1 MVTLPTAQKTAN
13 PFARLLDPIDRVS
26 EILFGLIMVLT
37 ITSTFSVVSSGRAD
51 VKLMVLG
58 ALGCNLAWG
67 IIDGCLYLMGC
78 LNDRARGPLL
88 IRALRRTGDRGEAN
102 QMVADALPPEI
113 AAALSDQELDEVRGK
128 LLRQPEVTFRPSLSK
143 EDLLAAFAIAV
154 LVFLSTFPV
163 VIPFFFFQDA
173 QLALR
178 ISNAIAVVLLFACGY
193 LLGQI
198 IGGRSWITGGA
209 MIVLGCALVAVAAA
223 LGG

>member
-1 MVTLPTAQKTAN
+1 
-13 PFARLLDPIDRVS
+13 
-26 EILFGLIMVLT
+26 
-37 ITSTFSVVSSGRAD
+37 
-51 VKLMVLG
+51 
-58 ALGCNLAWG
+58 
-67 IIDGCLYLMGC
+67 
-78 LNDRARGPLL
+78 
-88 IRALRRTGDRGEAN
+88 
-102 QMVADALPPEI
+102 
-113 AAALSDQELDEVRGK
+113 
-128 LLRQPEVTFRPSLSK
+128 
-143 EDLLAAFAIAV
+143 
-154 LVFLSTFPV
+154 V

>member
-1 MVTLPTAQKTAN
+1 MTSPMTQKIAS

-78 LNDRARGPLL
+78 LNDRARAPLL
-88 IRALRRTGDRGEAN
+88 IRALRRTPDRGEAN
-102 QMVADALPPEI
+102 QMVADALLPEV
-113 AAALSDQELDEVRGK
+113 AAALSEQELDQVRHR
-128 LLRQPEVTFRPSLSK
+128 LLGQPEVALRPRLSK
-143 EDLLAAFAIAV
+143 QDLLAAFAIAV

-163 VIPFFFFQDA
+163 VIPFFLFQDA
-173 QLALR
+173 QFALR
-178 ISNAIAVVLLFACGY
+178 ISNAVAIVLLFMCGY
-193 LLGQI
+193 LLAQT
-198 IGGRSWITGGA
+198 IGGRPWLTGGV
-209 MIVLGCALVAVAAA
+209 MVLLGCALVAVAAA

>member
-1 MVTLPTAQKTAN
+1 MVTSAMTPTIAN

-37 ITSTFSVVSSGRAD
+37 ITSTFSVVASGRAD
-51 VKLMVLG
+51 VKTMVLG

-78 LNDRARGPLL
+78 LSDRARGPLL
-88 IRALRRTGDRGEAN
+88 IRALRRTSDRDEAN
-102 QMVADALPPEI
+102 QMVAEALPPEV
-113 AAALSDQELDEVRGK
+113 AAALSDQEVEELRHK
-128 LLRQPEVTFRPSLSK
+128 LLRQPEVAFRPGLSK

-178 ISNAIAVVLLFACGY
+178 ISNAIAIVLLFACGY

-198 IGGRSWITGGA
+198 IGGRPWVTGGA
-209 MIVLGCALVAVAAA
+209 MILLGGVLVAIAAA

>member
-1 MVTLPTAQKTAN
+1 MTQKIAN
-13 PFARLLDPIDRVS
+13 PFARLLDPIDRIS

-78 LNDRARGPLL
+78 LNDRAGGPLL
-88 IRALRRTGDRGEAN
+88 IRALRRTRDRGEAN
-102 QMVADALPPEI
+102 QMVADALLPEV
-113 AAALSDQELDEVRGK
+113 AATFSERGLDRIRQK
-128 LLRQPEVTFRPSLSK
+128 LLEQPEVALRPRLSK
-143 EDLLAAFAIAV
+143 QDLLAAGAIAV

-163 VIPFFFFQDA
+163 VIPFFLFQDA
-173 QLALR
+173 QVALR
-178 ISNAIAVVLLFACGY
+178 ISNAVAIVLLFMCGY
-193 LLGQI
+193 LLAQT
-198 IGGRSWITGGA
+198 IGGRPWLTGGA
-209 MIVLGCALVAVAAA
+209 MVVLGCALVAVAAA